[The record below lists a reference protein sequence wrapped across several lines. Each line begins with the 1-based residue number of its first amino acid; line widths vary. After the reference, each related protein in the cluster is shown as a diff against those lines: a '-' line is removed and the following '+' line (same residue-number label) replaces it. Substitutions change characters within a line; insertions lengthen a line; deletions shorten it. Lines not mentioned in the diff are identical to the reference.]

1 MYFEKIR
8 GQRFAKKYLSNS
20 IKSNMISHA
29 YMFEGPSG
37 VGKNTMARELAATLL
52 EMENLFNS
60 PDYIEITPDGNSIK
74 IAQIRK
80 LQSDILV
87 KPYKSY
93 KIYVID
99 EAQKMT
105 VEAQNALLKT
115 LEEPPKYAII
125 ILITN
130 NKESLLDTIK
140 SRCEIIKFTPIPL
153 VEVADYLTQ
162 IGVDKNRASLLANF
176 SRGSMQ
182 KAIELSESEDFH
194 IMRDEVQKYVETF
207 LTGSMLDI
215 MDIQSSIEKY
225 KDNITNVLDLLVN
238 YFRDIMMVKE
248 NVDSSMIINLDRLVF
263 IKNMSTKITYSQLS
277 KIIDIIEETK
287 IQAMDIMKCF
297 KSVCFMV
304 SSPITAECGCAGS
317 GKHYNAYGSRNMPG
331 FISGRCGNYGNFL
344 CCVRNSVRFGIKSP
358 RPGVWEQKGSCH
370 GNRIRL
376 CRICFRTGFIFQ
388 IKSIRLLGIRNSKD
402 RIIQNR

>member
-162 IGVDKNRASLLANF
+162 TGVDKNRASLLANF

-238 YFRDIMMVKE
+238 YLRDIMRVNE

-287 IQAMDIMKCF
+287 NKLRSNCNFNISIQVMTLNIYE
-297 KSVCFMV
+297 V
-304 SSPITAECGCAGS
+304 
-317 GKHYNAYGSRNMPG
+317 
-331 FISGRCGNYGNFL
+331 
-344 CCVRNSVRFGIKSP
+344 IK
-358 RPGVWEQKGSCH
+358 
-370 GNRIRL
+370 
-376 CRICFRTGFIFQ
+376 
-388 IKSIRLLGIRNSKD
+388 
-402 RIIQNR
+402 

>member
-215 MDIQSSIEKY
+215 MDIQNSIEKY

-287 IQAMDIMKCF
+287 NKLRSNCNFNISIQVMTLNIYE
-297 KSVCFMV
+297 V
-304 SSPITAECGCAGS
+304 
-317 GKHYNAYGSRNMPG
+317 
-331 FISGRCGNYGNFL
+331 
-344 CCVRNSVRFGIKSP
+344 IK
-358 RPGVWEQKGSCH
+358 
-370 GNRIRL
+370 
-376 CRICFRTGFIFQ
+376 
-388 IKSIRLLGIRNSKD
+388 
-402 RIIQNR
+402 

>member
-37 VGKNTMARELAATLL
+37 VGKNTMARDLATTLL

-99 EAQKMT
+99 
-105 VEAQNALLKT
+105 EAQNALLKT

-162 IGVDKNRASLLANF
+162 TGVDKNRASLLANF

-287 IQAMDIMKCF
+287 NKLRSNCNFNISIQVMTLNIYE
-297 KSVCFMV
+297 V
-304 SSPITAECGCAGS
+304 
-317 GKHYNAYGSRNMPG
+317 
-331 FISGRCGNYGNFL
+331 
-344 CCVRNSVRFGIKSP
+344 IK
-358 RPGVWEQKGSCH
+358 
-370 GNRIRL
+370 
-376 CRICFRTGFIFQ
+376 
-388 IKSIRLLGIRNSKD
+388 
-402 RIIQNR
+402 

>member
-37 VGKNTMARELAATLL
+37 VGKNTMARDLATTLL

-87 KPYKSY
+87 KSYKSY

-162 IGVDKNRASLLANF
+162 TGVDKNRASLLANF

-287 IQAMDIMKCF
+287 NKLRSNCNFNISIQVMTLNIYE
-297 KSVCFMV
+297 V
-304 SSPITAECGCAGS
+304 
-317 GKHYNAYGSRNMPG
+317 
-331 FISGRCGNYGNFL
+331 
-344 CCVRNSVRFGIKSP
+344 IK
-358 RPGVWEQKGSCH
+358 
-370 GNRIRL
+370 
-376 CRICFRTGFIFQ
+376 
-388 IKSIRLLGIRNSKD
+388 
-402 RIIQNR
+402 

>member
-1 MYFEKIR
+1 MYFDKIR
-8 GQRFAKKYLSNS
+8 GQRFAKKYLINS

-37 VGKNTMARELAATLL
+37 VGKNTMARELATTLL

-153 VEVADYLTQ
+153 VEIADYLTQ
-162 IGVDKNRASLLANF
+162 TGVDKNRASLLANF

-287 IQAMDIMKCF
+287 NKLRSNCNFNISIQVMTLNIYE
-297 KSVCFMV
+297 V
-304 SSPITAECGCAGS
+304 
-317 GKHYNAYGSRNMPG
+317 
-331 FISGRCGNYGNFL
+331 
-344 CCVRNSVRFGIKSP
+344 IK
-358 RPGVWEQKGSCH
+358 
-370 GNRIRL
+370 
-376 CRICFRTGFIFQ
+376 
-388 IKSIRLLGIRNSKD
+388 
-402 RIIQNR
+402 

>member
-1 MYFEKIR
+1 MYFDKIR

-194 IMRDEVQKYVETF
+194 IMREEVQKYVETF

-287 IQAMDIMKCF
+287 NKLRSNCNFNISIQVMTLNIYE
-297 KSVCFMV
+297 V
-304 SSPITAECGCAGS
+304 
-317 GKHYNAYGSRNMPG
+317 
-331 FISGRCGNYGNFL
+331 
-344 CCVRNSVRFGIKSP
+344 IK
-358 RPGVWEQKGSCH
+358 
-370 GNRIRL
+370 
-376 CRICFRTGFIFQ
+376 
-388 IKSIRLLGIRNSKD
+388 
-402 RIIQNR
+402 

>member
-162 IGVDKNRASLLANF
+162 TGVDKNRASLLANF

-263 IKNMSTKITYSQLS
+263 IKNLSTKITYSQLS

-287 IQAMDIMKCF
+287 NKLRSNCNFNISIQVMTLNIYE
-297 KSVCFMV
+297 V
-304 SSPITAECGCAGS
+304 
-317 GKHYNAYGSRNMPG
+317 
-331 FISGRCGNYGNFL
+331 
-344 CCVRNSVRFGIKSP
+344 IK
-358 RPGVWEQKGSCH
+358 
-370 GNRIRL
+370 
-376 CRICFRTGFIFQ
+376 
-388 IKSIRLLGIRNSKD
+388 
-402 RIIQNR
+402 

>member
-1 MYFEKIR
+1 MYFDKIR

-162 IGVDKNRASLLANF
+162 TGVDKNRASLLANF

-194 IMRDEVQKYVETF
+194 IMRDEVQKYVETY

-215 MDIQSSIEKY
+215 MDIQNSIEKY

-287 IQAMDIMKCF
+287 NKLRSNCNFNISIQVMTLNIYE
-297 KSVCFMV
+297 V
-304 SSPITAECGCAGS
+304 
-317 GKHYNAYGSRNMPG
+317 
-331 FISGRCGNYGNFL
+331 
-344 CCVRNSVRFGIKSP
+344 IK
-358 RPGVWEQKGSCH
+358 
-370 GNRIRL
+370 
-376 CRICFRTGFIFQ
+376 
-388 IKSIRLLGIRNSKD
+388 
-402 RIIQNR
+402 

>member
-1 MYFEKIR
+1 MYFDKIR
-8 GQRFAKKYLSNS
+8 GQRFAKKYLINS

-37 VGKNTMARELAATLL
+37 VGKNTMARDLATTLL

-162 IGVDKNRASLLANF
+162 TGVDKNRASLLANF

-287 IQAMDIMKCF
+287 NKLRSNCNFNISIQVMTLNIYE
-297 KSVCFMV
+297 V
-304 SSPITAECGCAGS
+304 
-317 GKHYNAYGSRNMPG
+317 
-331 FISGRCGNYGNFL
+331 
-344 CCVRNSVRFGIKSP
+344 IK
-358 RPGVWEQKGSCH
+358 
-370 GNRIRL
+370 
-376 CRICFRTGFIFQ
+376 
-388 IKSIRLLGIRNSKD
+388 
-402 RIIQNR
+402 

>member
-52 EMENLFNS
+52 DMENLFNS

-153 VEVADYLTQ
+153 LEVADYLTQ
-162 IGVDKNRASLLANF
+162 TGVDKNRASLLANF

-225 KDNITNVLDLLVN
+225 KDNITNVLDLIVN

-287 IQAMDIMKCF
+287 NKLRSNCNFNISIQVMTLNIYE
-297 KSVCFMV
+297 V
-304 SSPITAECGCAGS
+304 
-317 GKHYNAYGSRNMPG
+317 
-331 FISGRCGNYGNFL
+331 
-344 CCVRNSVRFGIKSP
+344 IK
-358 RPGVWEQKGSCH
+358 
-370 GNRIRL
+370 
-376 CRICFRTGFIFQ
+376 
-388 IKSIRLLGIRNSKD
+388 
-402 RIIQNR
+402 

>member
-37 VGKNTMARELAATLL
+37 VGKNTMARDLATTLL

-162 IGVDKNRASLLANF
+162 TGVDKNRASLLANF

-287 IQAMDIMKCF
+287 NKLRSNCNFNISIQVMTLNIY
-297 KSVCFMV
+297 
-304 SSPITAECGCAGS
+304 E
-317 GKHYNAYGSRNMPG
+317 
-331 FISGRCGNYGNFL
+331 
-344 CCVRNSVRFGIKSP
+344 GIK
-358 RPGVWEQKGSCH
+358 
-370 GNRIRL
+370 
-376 CRICFRTGFIFQ
+376 
-388 IKSIRLLGIRNSKD
+388 
-402 RIIQNR
+402 

>member
-37 VGKNTMARELAATLL
+37 VGKNTMARDLATTLL

-162 IGVDKNRASLLANF
+162 TGVDKNRASLLANF

-215 MDIQSSIEKY
+215 MDIQNSIEKY

-287 IQAMDIMKCF
+287 NKLRSNCNFNISIQVMTLNIYE
-297 KSVCFMV
+297 V
-304 SSPITAECGCAGS
+304 
-317 GKHYNAYGSRNMPG
+317 
-331 FISGRCGNYGNFL
+331 
-344 CCVRNSVRFGIKSP
+344 IK
-358 RPGVWEQKGSCH
+358 
-370 GNRIRL
+370 
-376 CRICFRTGFIFQ
+376 
-388 IKSIRLLGIRNSKD
+388 
-402 RIIQNR
+402 

>member
-1 MYFEKIR
+1 MYFEKIK
-8 GQRFAKKYLSNS
+8 GQNFAKKYLTNS
-20 IKSNMISHA
+20 IKSNMVSHA
-29 YMFEGPSG
+29 YMFEGPNG
-37 VGKNTMARELAATLL
+37 IGKNTMARELAAILL

-60 PDYIEITPDGNSIK
+60 PDYIEIKPDGNSIK

-125 ILITN
+125 ILITD

-140 SRCEIIKFTPIPL
+140 SRCEIIKFTPIPMQ
-153 VEVADYLTQ
+153 EVASYLTMNG
-162 IGVDKNRASLLANF
+162 IDSKRASLLANF
-176 SRGSMQ
+176 SRGSMK
-182 KAIELSESEDFH
+182 KAIELSESEEFH
-194 IMRDEVQKYVETF
+194 LMREEVQKYVETF
-207 LTGSMLDI
+207 LNGNLIEI

-225 KDNITNVLDLLVN
+225 KDQITNDLDLLIN

-248 NVDSSMIINLDRLVF
+248 NVDNSMIINLDRLIFV
-263 IKNMSTKITYSQLS
+263 KNMSNKTTYSQLS

-287 IQAMDIMKCF
+287 NKLRSNCNFNISIQVMTLNIYE
-297 KSVCFMV
+297 V
-304 SSPITAECGCAGS
+304 
-317 GKHYNAYGSRNMPG
+317 
-331 FISGRCGNYGNFL
+331 
-344 CCVRNSVRFGIKSP
+344 IK
-358 RPGVWEQKGSCH
+358 
-370 GNRIRL
+370 
-376 CRICFRTGFIFQ
+376 
-388 IKSIRLLGIRNSKD
+388 
-402 RIIQNR
+402 